1 MSWSLRSG
9 SGPGRAVGQDVV
21 HGLADGVNAGRVFVG
36 HLQPVGV
43 LELLHE
49 RVEIQRVRREV
60 LPEMGGFGDRGRIG
74 LQLVRQVVAYE
85 GEDFVARHDSSGTLA
100 TASDAVRIAP
110 AATSREWVRPATSS
124 RTPVAATSIARWNP
138 RAPKEPCGTTP
149 RCRSPSST
157 APPCSS
163 GSRSLRSPRS
173 AGRSSSPPTLLR
185 RFEVAAPRTAP
196 SSAADAPSI
205 VFSAMLPVK
214 PSATITSASPVPI
227 AKPST
232 LPTKF
237 SPSLSASCWLAAT
250 TISVPLVASV
260 PF

>member
-49 RVEIQRVRREV
+49 RVEVQRVRREV
-60 LPEMGGFGDRGRIG
+60 LPEVGLLGDRGRIG
-74 LQLVRQVVAYE
+74 GQLVRQMVAYE
-85 GEDFVARHDSSGTLA
+85 GQDFVARHGSSGTLA

-110 AATSREWVRPATSS
+110 AATSRVWVRPATSS
-124 RTPVAATSIARWNP
+124 RTPLAATSMARWKP
-138 RAPKEPCGTTP
+138 RAPKEPWGTTP
-149 RCRSPSST
+149 RWRRPSST

-163 GSRSLRSPRS
+163 GSSCERSPRR
-173 AGRSSSPPTLLR
+173 AGRSSAPPSLER
-185 RFEVAAPRTAP
+185 QEDRAAVRTAP
-196 SSAADAPSI
+196 SSAAEDPSMT
-205 VFSAMLPVK
+205 FSATLPVK

-237 SPSLSASCWLAAT
+237 SPSEPASSECAAT
-250 TISVPLVASV
+250 TVS
-260 PF
+260 